1 MQRVDTEQEMR
12 FLLLEKDIDNRDS
25 LDLITQLKISAFLE
39 SKFADNVVKE
49 IWRSPYST
57 NDSLFS
63 ASTNHQ
69 LTFGYWNCIQDQET
83 MNRFYHEK
91 DITSFE
97 AHPLQFT
104 VWRYSGK
111 SRIIVEFVSTI
122 LLSIVIH
129 IFVNFVLKASP
140 DFNHKM
146 KVFVDFER
154 YYLEQNTTSPG
165 YIDIYREYINVQDNI
180 KVTVQDFFDKA
191 MIVSYLSF
199 LPMFYGI
206 QHMFNIIYASINK
219 RQINPYSFLGLID
232 FLIFTIFLTN
242 IFITY
247 A

>member
-1 MQRVDTEQEMR
+1 
-12 FLLLEKDIDNRDS
+12 
-25 LDLITQLKISAFLE
+25 
-39 SKFADNVVKE
+39 
-49 IWRSPYST
+49 
-57 NDSLFS
+57 
-63 ASTNHQ
+63 
-69 LTFGYWNCIQDQET
+69 
-83 MNRFYHEK
+83 
-91 DITSFE
+91 
-97 AHPLQFT
+97 
-104 VWRYSGK
+104 
-111 SRIIVEFVSTI
+111 
-122 LLSIVIH
+122 
-129 IFVNFVLKASP
+129 
-140 DFNHKM
+140 M